1 MDEVCYKTGGSVVL
15 SDSFSTAIFKQS
27 FIRFFKKQEEDEQD
41 GENSEYLD
49 MGFNATLE
57 VKTGVDLKIEGLIGN
72 ATSLPFNKT
81 VPANERMISAN
92 IEREN
97 QQLEIVQCQST
108 IDLCIIF

>member
-1 MDEVCYKTGGSVVL
+1 
-15 SDSFSTAIFKQS
+15 
-27 FIRFFKKQEEDEQD
+27 
-41 GENSEYLD
+41 

-81 VPANERMISAN
+81 VPANERMISTN
-92 IEREN
+92 IVGEN

-108 IDLCIIF
+108 INLCIIF

>member
-1 MDEVCYKTGGSVVL
+1 
-15 SDSFSTAIFKQS
+15 
-27 FIRFFKKQEEDEQD
+27 
-41 GENSEYLD
+41 

-92 IEREN
+92 IVGEGKPTVGNCAMPIHN
-97 QQLEIVQCQST
+97 QLMHYI
-108 IDLCIIF
+108 LRN